1 MKIKEINVNDYLTK
15 SNLPAS
21 DYVINP
27 YVGCSHGCRYCYASF
42 MKRFTGHQENWGDFV
57 DIKKCNKKINLR
69 KISGKNV
76 FLSSVTDC
84 YNEFEERYLITR
96 KILEQLV
103 DSDCYLSISTKSSLI
118 LRDTDLLKQIKN
130 LTVSMSINTLDESF
144 KNDMDKASSIK
155 SRLNTLEELHE
166 NGIYT
171 VLFMSPIFPYIT
183 QWKEIIEISKEY
195 VDEYWF
201 ENLNLRGSYKKD
213 ILDYIKENYNGVYP
227 KYIEIYDKKNNEYW
241 EVLANEINSYCEAN
255 NIKYVNYFYHKKLVE
270 KRKRAKKMDNI
281 KEFLIE
287 SKKQTYA
294 NEKVEK
300 VSSSRY
306 GSKDYEYKKDNMIYH
321 DTYFGGTNF
330 IGEEVVYLD
339 NEIYWAMNYYG
350 ITFDET
356 LGEEAIDST
365 LRPALMLVG
374 EDNNV
379 IPIRGPK
386 EFINGEYKY
395 TFEVEGDLDYFSGTE
410 IIYKNDKKIYELKC
424 NGGLIK

>member
-118 LRDTDLLKQIKN
+118 LRDIDLLKQIKN
-130 LTVSMSINTLDESF
+130 LTVSMSINTLNENF

-155 SRLNTLEELHE
+155 SRLNALKELHK

-183 QWKEIIEISKEY
+183 EWKEIMEISKEF

-201 ENLNLRGSYKKD
+201 ENLNLRGSYKRD
-213 ILDYIKENYNGVYP
+213 ILDYIKEKYNEIYP
-227 KYIEIYDKKNNEYW
+227 EYTEIYDKKNNKYW
-241 EVLANEINSYCEAN
+241 EVLSDEINSYCKAN
-255 NIKYVNYFYHKKLVE
+255 NIKYINYFYHKE
-270 KRKRAKKMDNI
+270 
-281 KEFLIE
+281 LIE
-287 SKKQTYA
+287 KKKA
-294 NEKVEK
+294 SVK
-300 VSSSRY
+300 
-306 GSKDYEYKKDNMIYH
+306 
-321 DTYFGGTNF
+321 
-330 IGEEVVYLD
+330 
-339 NEIYWAMNYYG
+339 
-350 ITFDET
+350 
-356 LGEEAIDST
+356 
-365 LRPALMLVG
+365 
-374 EDNNV
+374 
-379 IPIRGPK
+379 
-386 EFINGEYKY
+386 NG
-395 TFEVEGDLDYFSGTE
+395 
-410 IIYKNDKKIYELKC
+410 
-424 NGGLIK
+424 